1 MNVERIIHKFNV
13 RNYVSK
19 LESPCESMSD
29 HSSRNCF
36 NLSHL
41 MKIVIESPQTLSE
54 EELKEIVDVW
64 NGKPRRRRTVV

>member
-1 MNVERIIHKFNV
+1 MEWKTFRSYITNLLEEAMNVERIIHKFNV

-54 EELKEIVDVW
+54 
-64 NGKPRRRRTVV
+64 